1 MVELNKLILF
11 LPWGAIMPSFSK
23 NTILIVEDTATNIDI
38 LIVALGERYDVRVAL
53 DGQSALK
60 LINANPPD
68 LILLDIIMPG
78 IDGYEVCAQLKANQK
93 TADIPVIFLTAKTE
107 VSDKTRAFEMG
118 AVDYIVKPFSIIEV
132 QSRVHAHLSLL
143 VARRDLEKQNQ
154 TLEKKVL
161 ERTKQ
166 LVLTQNAIFE
176 AMASLAESR
185 DPETAD
191 HVLRTR
197 YYVQLLA
204 RQLSDHPRFQPF
216 LKTIDMED
224 LGKAVILH
232 DIGKVGVRDH
242 ILLKQGRLTPEES
255 HEIKKH
261 TTYGHEIIKRLKERL
276 KENSFL
282 CLADDVAWCHHE
294 KWDGTGYPCGLTG
307 DAIPV
312 PGRLMALAD
321 VYDAIISRRIY
332 KEPLTHEEAVSIIVE
347 KSSGHFDPDV
357 LNAFKVLQDTF
368 KTIATKLT
376 PEKDFSL
383 FFSGGEI
390 LDLDQIIKN

>member
-1 MVELNKLILF
+1 MFILL
-11 LPWGAIMPSFSK
+11 LPWGVIMPSFAK

-38 LIVALGERYDVRVAL
+38 LIAALGERYDVRVAL
-53 DGQSALK
+53 NGQSALE
-60 LINANPPD
+60 LINASPPD

-143 VARRDLEKQNQ
+143 VARRDLEKQNE

-166 LVLTQNAIFE
+166 LVLTQDTIFE

-185 DPETAD
+185 DQETAD

-204 RQLSDHPRFQPF
+204 RQLSEHPRFQPF

-242 ILLKQGRLTPEES
+242 ILLKQGKLTHGEFQ
-255 HEIKKH
+255 EIKKH
-261 TTYGHEIIKRLKERL
+261 ATYGHEIIKKLKERL

-294 KWDGTGYPCGLTG
+294 KWNGTGYPCGLAG

-332 KEPLTHEEAVSIIVE
+332 KEPLTHEEAVNIIME
-347 KSSGHFDPDV
+347 GSSGHFDPDV
-357 LNAFKVLQDTF
+357 LNAFRILQDTF
-368 KTIATKLT
+368 KTISEKLT
-376 PEKDFSL
+376 PEKDLSL

-390 LDLDQIIKN
+390 LNLDQIAKK